1 MRNRLEDDCGISAQ
15 VADALQVPEIEHVL
29 KLLNDREDSVE
40 GQEKYTELKNGQLED
55 SFSNAADCWQ
65 QYRWHIF
72 EAARILRLT
81 GQRITVTEEND
92 PRRYPWLEQTHL
104 VFTED

>member
-15 VADALQVPEIEHVL
+15 VADALQVPEIAYVL
-29 KLLNDREDSVE
+29 KLLHDWEDSGE
-40 GQEKYTELKNGQLED
+40 GQEKYTELKNGRLED
-55 SFSNAADCWQ
+55 SFLNATDCWK

-81 GQRITVTEEND
+81 GQRIAVTEENE
-92 PRRYPWLEQTHL
+92 PRRYPWLEQPQL
-104 VFTED
+104 VFTEN